1 MKTIFLTAALGLLLT
16 GSVMAQSGDKPY
28 LTKSFAGAAISDVEV
43 ETSGGGIKMEGVD
56 PSQSRVEVYI
66 RGNNGRELSSQ
77 EIAERLDKYYI
88 VKIELDG
95 GHLYATAKRKDHDNW
110 TNDHLS
116 IAFHV
121 YAPKSTSTHLNT
133 SGGGIQIAHLSGGDQ
148 VFNTSGGGLEVSDI
162 TGKIHGSTSGGGIH
176 VDHCAQEIHLT
187 TSGGGIHAD
196 HLDGN
201 IYLQTSG
208 GGLTLNYLTGTI
220 EAGTSGGGIDGGHI
234 DGDLK
239 TSTSGG
245 SIDLQDLS
253 CTIDG
258 STSGG
263 GIDVS
268 MTALGKYVKLST
280 SAGSISLRI
289 PTGKGLDLTLDA
301 NHIQTDGLGSFNG
314 TSERDHMRG
323 TVNGGGIP
331 IHLDANSGGISL
343 SAR

>member
-1 MKTIFLTAALGLLLT
+1 MKTIFLTAALGLMIT
-16 GSVMAQSGDKPY
+16 SAAVAQEKPY
-28 LTKSFAGAAISDVEV
+28 LTKAFAGAAISDVEV

-77 EIAERLDKYYI
+77 EIAERLDKYYV

-95 GHLYATAKRKDHDNW
+95 GRLYASAKRKDHDSWN
-110 TNDHLS
+110 NDHLS
-116 IAFHV
+116 ISFHV
-121 YAPKSTSTHLNT
+121 FAPKSTSTHLNT
-133 SGGGIQIAHLSGGDQ
+133 SGGGIDIRHLSGGTQ
-148 VFNTSGGGLEVSDI
+148 NFNTSGGGLEVSDI
-162 TGKIHGSTSGGGIH
+162 TGKIDGSTSGGGIH
-176 VDHCAQEIHLT
+176 VDHCAHDIHLT

-201 IYLQTSG
+201 IYLETSG
-208 GGLTLNYLTGTI
+208 GGLTLNYLSGTI
-220 EAGTSGGGIDGGHI
+220 DAGTSGGGIDGGHI
-234 DGDLK
+234 QGDLK

-245 SIDLQDLS
+245 SIDLEDLS
-253 CTIDG
+253 CTLDA

-263 GIDVS
+263 GVDVS

-289 PTGKGLDLTLDA
+289 PAGKGLDLTLDA
-301 NHIQTDGLGSFNG
+301 NHIETDGLGSFNG
-314 TSERDHMRG
+314 TKEKDHMRG
-323 TVNGGGIP
+323 TVNGGGTP
-331 IHLDANSGGISL
+331 IRLDANSGGISL